1 MAMTIKRGSAMNE
14 SLVLRCTV
22 EDKANLKVAAQSEG
36 LSVSDLVRRV
46 LIEKRYIDAVCTGKN
61 QEMD

>member
-1 MAMTIKRGSAMNE
+1 MTIKRGSAMNE

-61 QEMD
+61 QEMV

>member
-1 MAMTIKRGSAMNE
+1 MAMTIKRGAAMGE
-14 SLVLRCTV
+14 SLVLRCTP
-22 EDKANLKVAAQSEG
+22 EDKINLKLAAQSEG

-61 QEMD
+61 QEMV